1 MVYSAPNIS
10 DPDEMAEKLKRA
22 RRLNKKTLKEVA
34 TQAGCSESMISKIER
49 GRVTPSLKLLTK
61 LTDVLGITVASL
73 FRDEADLTVFTYQ
86 DGERPVVKLGSA
98 RHPGGVTYLERL
110 IPSAE
115 GRLLNAGLHV
125 VPPGG
130 GSDGALSH
138 PGDEVG
144 FVISGFIELTV
155 DGRTFLIGAGS
166 SFFFSSTLPH
176 SYRNIGTETARIVWV
191 NSPTS

>member
-1 MVYSAPNIS
+1 MTDEGAHVAAPG
-10 DPDEMAEKLKRA
+10 EMAEKLKRA
-22 RRLNKKTLKEVA
+22 RHLNKMTLKAVA
-34 TQAGCSESMISKIER
+34 ARVGCSESMLSKIER
-49 GRVTPSLKLLTK
+49 GRVSPSLQLLTK
-61 LTDVLGITVASL
+61 LTEALGVTVASL
-73 FRDEADLTVFTYQ
+73 FRDEAELSVFTYRE
-86 DGERPVVKLGSA
+86 GERPVAKLGSD
-98 RHPGGVTYLERL
+98 RHQGQLTYLERL

-138 PGDEVG
+138 PGEEVG
-144 FVISGFIELTV
+144 FVISGFVELSV
-155 DGRTFLIGAGS
+155 DGRQFLLGAGS

-191 NSPTS
+191 NSPPS

>member
-73 FRDEADLTVFTYQ
+73 FRDDADMTVFTYQ
-86 DGERPVVKLGSA
+86 DADRPVVKLGSA
-98 RHPGGVTYLERL
+98 SPT
-110 IPSAE
+110 
-115 GRLLNAGLHV
+115 
-125 VPPGG
+125 GG
-130 GSDGALSH
+130 G
-138 PGDEVG
+138 
-144 FVISGFIELTV
+144 T
-155 DGRTFLIGAGS
+155 
-166 SFFFSSTLPH
+166 
-176 SYRNIGTETARIVWV
+176 
-191 NSPTS
+191 

>member
-49 GRVTPSLKLLTK
+49 GHVTPSLKLLTK

-98 RHPGGVTYLERL
+98 RHPGGVTYSRAAHSKCRGATAECR
-110 IPSAE
+110 PSRRSP
-115 GRLLNAGLHV
+115 GRRFRRSAV
-125 VPPGG
+125 
-130 GSDGALSH
+130 H
-138 PGDEVG
+138 PGEEVG